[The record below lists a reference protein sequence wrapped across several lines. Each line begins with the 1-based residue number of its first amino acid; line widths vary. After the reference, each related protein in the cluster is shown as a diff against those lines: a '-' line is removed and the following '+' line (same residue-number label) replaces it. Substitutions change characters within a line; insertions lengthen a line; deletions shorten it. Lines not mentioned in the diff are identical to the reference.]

1 MKWWQKNAISELQ
14 QKTHPAPYGR
24 GRRKE
29 ICEIGETNMSYLD
42 LREIVFQV
50 AEELAQKGS
59 GWAQQGTVLAEVA
72 RRIPGG
78 AKDDRVQQNILTCW
92 HDLFRDGLLSW
103 GYNLDNPD
111 APFYHVPESNEQRK
125 VAS

>member
-1 MKWWQKNAISELQ
+1 MRPVHQGSGKENSEMGVIQMDYSELRQ
-14 QKTHPAPYGR
+14 V
-24 GRRKE
+24 
-29 ICEIGETNMSYLD
+29 
-42 LREIVFQV
+42 VFQV
-50 AEELAQKGS
+50 AKELASKGP

-78 AKDDRVQQNILTCW
+78 AREESEQQKILTCW
-92 HDLFRDGLLSW
+92 HDLFRDGSLSW

-111 APFYHVPESNEQRK
+111 APFYHVPESDEQRK